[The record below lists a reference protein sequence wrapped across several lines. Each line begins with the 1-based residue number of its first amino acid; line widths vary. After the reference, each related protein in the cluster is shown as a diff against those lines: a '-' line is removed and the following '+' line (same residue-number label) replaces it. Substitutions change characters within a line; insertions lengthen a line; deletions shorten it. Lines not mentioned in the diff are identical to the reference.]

1 MNTFKTF
8 LLLSVAIVAAPVS
21 ARAQTSA
28 QAPAATPA
36 PTIAGDWNASMNT
49 PGGARA
55 FGLVFKVDGEKLTG
69 VVKREAGDVPLEG
82 TVKGKT
88 VTFSYSVNYNGNA
101 LLLTMTATV
110 SGDTM
115 NILPS
120 GTPHLAKATMSQGRV
135 PKQA

>member
-1 MNTFKTF
+1 MNTLKTL
-8 LLLSVAIVAAPVS
+8 LLLSVAVVGAPVAAH
-21 ARAQTSA
+21 AQTSA
-28 QAPAATPA
+28 LAPAQATA
-36 PTIAGDWNASMNT
+36 PTIAGEWNASMNT

-69 VVKREAGDVPLEG
+69 TVKRDAGDVPLEG

-110 SGDTM
+110 AGDTM
-115 NILPS
+115 K
-120 GTPHLAKATMSQGRV
+120 GTVSFGGQADDDFSATRAV
-135 PKQA
+135 K